1 MSGPCTVCQYIGNVA
16 EIISHSAVFVGV
28 TVWLFAVSL
37 RACTHLHQLLLK
49 HYIVFTQRGRA
60 RGVYVESHSLAWVF
74 RLTSWP
80 IIKWVQEPEDLLMDR
95 WPIKLSSLRAPER
108 ESPVLLVFFS
118 SVLPLPAPFLFR
130 SFPEW
135 VTGKG
140 QAAPGSAVTWSAAK
154 AWASCQI
161 QNHSQKI
168 WGCLSG
174 ALHQI
179 HVSPCFRNSVI
190 YANAVMSLRLWWYRL
205 KSNLQRLSL
214 GLNEVR
220 GAVFWAG

>member
-1 MSGPCTVCQYIGNVA
+1 MLPAETCTNVIAVWEKFWAILLRQGWVGGVC
-16 EIISHSAVFVGV
+16 VG
-28 TVWLFAVSL
+28 
-37 RACTHLHQLLLK
+37 
-49 HYIVFTQRGRA
+49 
-60 RGVYVESHSLAWVF
+60 SHSLARVF

-108 ESPVLLVFFS
+108 ESPVPLVFFS
-118 SVLPLPAPFLFR
+118 SVLPSPSPFLFC

-154 AWASCQI
+154 AWASSQI

-174 ALHQI
+174 ALLQI
-179 HVSPCFRNSVI
+179 HVSLCFRNSIPYV
-190 YANAVMSLRLWWYRL
+190 NAAVSVLFEWYWLKPTVSLPNSDTIAFCRAELNLFHNWWTF
-205 KSNLQRLSL
+205 
-214 GLNEVR
+214 EH
-220 GAVFWAG
+220 W